1 MMKHISYFAFTATP
15 KDKTYVLYGKDGKE
29 PHDLYSMKQA
39 IDEKFILDVTRNYVS
54 YRTMFEL
61 IAKDPTEDQKKQ
73 FEEKRL

>member
-1 MMKHISYFAFTATP
+1 M
-15 KDKTYVLYGKDGKE
+15 LYGKDGKE

-73 FEEKRL
+73 FEEKKALKDYCSMVRKGEVYQVA